1 MSFDISMDT
10 LMDTLMD
17 GAAQM
22 FNALWPVFAIVVG
35 LALGVKLVQLI
46 RHEITSSF

>member
-1 MSFDISMDT
+1 MSFDINV
-10 LMDTLMD
+10 DTLMD

-46 RHEITSSF
+46 RKEVTQAF

>member
-1 MSFDISMDT
+1 MSFDINV
-10 LMDTLMD
+10 DTLMD

-46 RHEITSSF
+46 RKEVTSAF

>member
-1 MSFDISMDT
+1 MSFDINVDT
-10 LMDTLMD
+10 LME

-46 RHEITSSF
+46 RKEVTSAF

>member
-1 MSFDISMDT
+1 MSFDINV
-10 LMDTLMD
+10 DTLMD